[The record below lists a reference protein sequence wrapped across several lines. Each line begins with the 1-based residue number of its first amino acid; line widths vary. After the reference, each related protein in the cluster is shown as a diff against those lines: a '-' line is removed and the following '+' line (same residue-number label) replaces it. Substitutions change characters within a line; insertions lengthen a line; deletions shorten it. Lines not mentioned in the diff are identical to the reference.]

1 MLVALFVFA
10 TAAAAPLS
18 ARGPAAHGEHQPLP
32 TRGTAQPH
40 GEDTVGDVDVVTTP
54 TSPSAT
60 GADHSVPDLET
71 ITEQHGADLCEGSW
85 HRPHPTVGEGEVN
98 EFKKIPKLYT
108 TSSVFFGFVGSLRTR
123 RSSETPL
130 STRDKSLNPTQTP
143 ASTGVDVE
151 TSFGV
156 SQNVHLSSEKELS
169 PRKASPNSSKL
180 PLEDSVS
187 AISEEGLSS
196 PTPNIE
202 EKRDRQPKT
211 MSTTEKLSSRVIS
224 STHHWMTTPRDVG
237 SAAADTPVLSRL
249 SRFQKAELN
258 SSAASVADGNITH
271 TYIVYQSSG
280 GSNGESQ
287 NTGERLDFSG
297 SKSAYSSSGNGDNTV
312 VEVEI
317 SKPDM
322 AATEK
327 ETEEIIIRDA
337 TLIIVFSCLAVL
349 VLVVCKIIRYVMDYK
364 LSKYEERMQ
373 NAGVRPCC

>member
-10 TAAAAPLS
+10 TAAAAPLT
-18 ARGPAAHGEHQPLP
+18 ARGPAAHGEQQPLP
-32 TRGTAQPH
+32 TGGAAPPR

-54 TSPSAT
+54 TPPSAT
-60 GADHSVPDLET
+60 GADHSVPHLET
-71 ITEQHGADLCEGSW
+71 TTEQQGADMSEGSG
-85 HRPHPTVGEGEVN
+85 HPPHSTAGESEAN
-98 EFKKIPKLYT
+98 EFKKTPKHYT
-108 TSSVFFGFVGSLRTR
+108 TSSVFFGFVGSLSTR

-130 STRDKSLNPTQTP
+130 STRDKSFHPTQTP
-143 ASTGVDVE
+143 ASTGVGVE

-156 SQNVHLSSEKELS
+156 SQNVHLSSEKELR
-169 PRKASPNSSKL
+169 PRKATPSGSQF

-187 AISEEGLSS
+187 ATSEEGLSS
-196 PTPNIE
+196 PTSNIVE
-202 EKRDRQPKT
+202 QREQQPKT
-211 MSTTEKLSSRVIS
+211 VSTTEKLPSRVIS
-224 STHHWMTTPRDVG
+224 STHHWMTSPRDVD
-237 SAAADTPVLSRL
+237 SVVADTPVLSRL

-258 SSAASVADGNITH
+258 SSASSVADGNITH
-271 TYIVYQSSG
+271 TYVVYQSSG

-297 SKSAYSSSGNGDNTV
+297 SKSTFSSSGNGDNTV

-317 SKPDM
+317 SKPEM
-322 AATEK
+322 AAAEK

-364 LSKYEERMQ
+364 LSRYEERMQ
-373 NAGVRPCC
+373 NAGVRPC